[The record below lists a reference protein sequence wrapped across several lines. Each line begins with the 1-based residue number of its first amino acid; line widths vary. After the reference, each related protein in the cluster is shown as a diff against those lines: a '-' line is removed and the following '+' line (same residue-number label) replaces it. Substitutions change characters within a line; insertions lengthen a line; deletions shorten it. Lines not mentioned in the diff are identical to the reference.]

1 MEVEKFENL
10 ITYRKVDET
19 GRCKITIGDTLL
31 SPTIF
36 DSEEDAANYVNYLLP
51 WDIITSVAKLIAVG
65 TFIELTE
72 KMKEKNEETNR

>member
-19 GRCKITIGDTLL
+19 GRCKIAIGDTLL

-36 DSEEDAANYVNYLLP
+36 DSEEDAANYINFLLP
-51 WDIITSVAKLIAVG
+51 WDIITSIAKLIAVG

-72 KMKEKNEETNR
+72 KTKGKE